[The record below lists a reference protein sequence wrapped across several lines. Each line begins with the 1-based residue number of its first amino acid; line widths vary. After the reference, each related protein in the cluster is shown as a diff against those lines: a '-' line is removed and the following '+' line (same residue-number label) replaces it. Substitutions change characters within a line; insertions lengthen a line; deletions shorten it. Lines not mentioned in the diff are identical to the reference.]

1 MCPLHVP
8 GLANTNVYNVA
19 LENGATVWDTLAVS
33 NLSSIAAASNWGVSV
48 DGATDGTTTAAGNL
62 SAVAPSKV
70 ALPCY
75 LPGSPV
81 ADYLGGDQAHMMM
94 AWGNAQD
101 IIGAGMWHARLA
113 GILCVLWP
121 CCCKATSVLC
131 ALKLQPAC
139 CVPLLHLPA

>member
-1 MCPLHVP
+1 M
-8 GLANTNVYNVA
+8 
-19 LENGATVWDTLAVS
+19 WDTLAVS